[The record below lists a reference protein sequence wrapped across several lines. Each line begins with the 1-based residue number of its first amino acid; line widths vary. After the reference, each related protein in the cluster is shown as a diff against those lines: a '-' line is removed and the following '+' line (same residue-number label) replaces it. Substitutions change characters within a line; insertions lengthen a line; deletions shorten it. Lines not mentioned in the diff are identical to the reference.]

1 VVDDEL
7 LERRIH
13 SAEISGGHGYCHAE
27 ILRSG
32 RSLTLQK
39 KRNPLKQA
47 GKLDG
52 ASLDAHNFSAVQE
65 HCPPEKLTTRHSL
78 LATRRRFSYSV
89 HLKSVSTKQSLLKQ
103 AN

>member
-1 VVDDEL
+1 MAHL
-7 LERRIH
+7 
-13 SAEISGGHGYCHAE
+13 
-27 ILRSG
+27 
-32 RSLTLQK
+32 
-39 KRNPLKQA
+39 P
-47 GKLDG
+47 
-52 ASLDAHNFSAVQE
+52 DAHNFSAVQE